1 MPPSPLLPCVGFI
14 PWARYTLR
22 RKGAPGHPKGCFG
35 LLHIWHPL
43 GCLEAP
49 YDRVL
54 REAPYHGVLRGT
66 PGVLL
71 EAPFHGVLWG
81 TLGVLCEAP
90 CHRVPRG
97 TLRVPNMKQ
106 SEAPFR
112 VPRGTLG
119 VLRSQGHRVRSQGA

>member
-1 MPPSPLLPCVGFI
+1 M
-14 PWARYTLR
+14 
-22 RKGAPGHPKGCFG
+22 
-35 LLHIWHPL
+35 
-43 GCLEAP
+43 
-49 YDRVL
+49 L

-71 EAPFHGVLWG
+71 EAPFQRVLRG

-119 VLRSQGHRVRSQGA
+119 VLRSQGHRVRSQGASGPLHFIACFRKPIREHVSCNFP